1 MAKEKMMSKSAVR
14 SEQFDADELL
24 ALARFDLERNDYEGA
39 LGKLK
44 IVVSGDSAPADAFAM
59 TARLYAQLGLFE
71 RAKGFFQKYLALNPN
86 ALVEKFQLGMAYF
99 DTGNTKE
106 ALGLWSEILEK
117 QPIHPPALFY
127 KGFALVQQ
135 GQTAEAKDLLNTL
148 LKNAPADNLYF
159 GRAREL
165 LQAIETGGRM
175 MPIQDGNGTGKS
187 HQAGAKEAY
196 KTEH

>member
-1 MAKEKMMSKSAVR
+1 MANEKVMSKSAPA

-24 ALARFDLERNDYEGA
+24 AFARLDIERSNYEGA

-44 IVVSGDSAPADAFAM
+44 KVVATGSAPVDAYAM

-71 RAKGFFQKYLALNPN
+71 RAKDFFQKYLALNPN

-99 DTGNTKE
+99 DTGHAKE
-106 ALGLWSEILEK
+106 AIALWSEILEK
-117 QPIHPPALFY
+117 QPMHPPALFY
-127 KGFALVQQ
+127 KGFALAQQ
-135 GQTAEAKDLLNTL
+135 GQTAEAKDLLNAL

-165 LQAIETGGRM
+165 LQAIETGARM
-175 MPIQDGNGTGKS
+175 MPLNDGNGAGKS
-187 HQAGAKEAY
+187 QQAVAKEAY